1 MLFSEDKIFV
11 YSIKDN
17 NPTFLNKINTG
28 QKLIAKVL
36 EPGIVGCASE
46 CDIYTLTVNNYEM
59 DVKVI
64 YDYPEEEMYEHQFI
78 NEIIPI
84 PNKRMVVKRLI
95 YMEIWNYET
104 AEMIKVIDM
113 DVLEIDESIHK
124 IGKNILVDDNCMF
137 CCQFLCDSLKL
148 KNILWNINDYS
159 LKYVKEYDY
168 NKMDIYWRIEYLE
181 LYKKDYALGINFVDS
196 ICIFDVH
203 TGMVVYVIKITWRS
217 IRDFYP
223 RPDICI
229 IHLNFDTILFITD
242 YTKVYIYE

>member
-46 CDIYTLTVNNYEM
+46 CDIYTLTVNNDEM

-95 YMEIWNYET
+95 YMEIWNYKT

-113 DVLEIDESIHK
+113 GVFKIDESIHK
-124 IGKNILVDDNCMF
+124 IGKNVLVDDNYMF
-137 CCQFLCDSLKL
+137 CCQFISHYAKL
-148 KNILWNINDYS
+148 SNILWNINDYS
-159 LKYVKEYDY
+159 LKYVTKYKAIDV
-168 NKMDIYWRIEYLE
+168 ICWRIEYLE
-181 LYKKDYALGINFVDS
+181 LYKNDYVLGHNNDDC

-203 TGMVVYVIKITWRS
+203 TGMFVHIVKIDWIYS
-217 IRDFYP
+217 GGSYP
-223 RPDICI
+223 RPDTCI
-229 IHLNFDTILFITD
+229 IHLNFDTILFIWL
-242 YTKVYIYE
+242 KLN